1 MCLETAQIL
10 STALFTNGVA
20 GVPYKPT
27 HKKHPCCVWA
37 AETKDNFD
45 WLVIHGIAL
54 CDEYTRRFGKVHA
67 SRKVIEFC
75 GAHSYLMPP
84 GPITPFA
91 QAMPDVYKDACAITA
106 YRNYY
111 KAQKASFATWTSK
124 TGAEVE
130 PPEWFLSVL

>member
-1 MCLETAQIL
+1 
-10 STALFTNGVA
+10 
-20 GVPYKPT
+20 
-27 HKKHPCCVWA
+27 VWA

-91 QAMPDVYKDACAITA
+91 QAMPDVYKDACAVTA

-111 KAQKASFATWTSK
+111 KAQKASFATWASK
-124 TGAEVE
+124 TGVEVE